1 MQNAMHPLEQDASD
15 IELAEVPVSSQDVVI
30 GTTFVDHHP
39 PRLPTLLNY
48 VSDAAFDSARRQ
60 RQSSCFSGTR
70 CDILEKIRSWAYG
83 HGAQRI
89 YWLQGMAGTGKSTIA
104 LTLAREFRDQRRLG
118 ASFFFSRGEGSL
130 STTANLAGTIA
141 AQLADFYP
149 GFRQLIE
156 NVISDDL
163 RLGSLGLYHQW
174 EKLVLQPLAQAS
186 ADTFTN
192 PLIIVID
199 AIDELEDADDVV
211 ALIQCLDAVISIEH
225 IEIRV
230 LVTSR
235 SEKELW
241 NTFDATL
248 SGDISRCLITHDIYP
263 SNVNDD
269 LTIFYKTKL
278 SDNTKYHFLSDSNIR
293 LWVEQSQ
300 GLFIHAAT
308 VCRFVEDDSGVSGQ
322 RVALLLEPPA
332 KSLKAELQLDKV
344 YATVLQ
350 HSFLTSNEIKEAFQ
364 MSELFKCIVG
374 SIMVLSDSFSVC
386 DLSKLIDQP
395 TGKILG
401 LLGCLHSVIEVSNNG
416 GDNLIRL
423 LHPSFRDFLLDP
435 MRCLDRSFFIDASEA
450 HEDLLGSCLRVMSTQ
465 LHRNMCNLISPGDR
479 ACDVPK
485 SVIDQ
490 RIPHHVK
497 YACRYWI
504 HHLHRSSLDPRYYPE
519 ITTFFKTRFLFW
531 VETIALLG
539 QLADG
544 IAMISKLEKLLDSTH
559 AGQSPTASLSGR
571 LARLISIGKGTGES
585 ATSLDAIVY
594 DAKRFM
600 LSHSSA
606 IEEAPLQTYYS
617 AILFTPQKSLIKQFH
632 ADEIPQWISQQP
644 SFLKGWPQN
653 IQTLA
658 HPRRVDKLKFSP
670 DGNFLATANGD
681 TVWLWDTKT
690 GTERRVFEPHKW
702 SALVRLEFSPNSKL
716 LLVLVLGFQNRDDS
730 DIMRVWNTTT
740 GKLLYSRDELTL
752 QRSPGAYGPGQV
764 VFSPD
769 SMLLASQSAGN
780 IIRIWNSMT
789 GNDILALSGHRGSAL
804 GLAFSSDGKVLASGS
819 DDKTVRIWN
828 VSSGSCLHV
837 LRGHSALVRMVS
849 FSPDGMLL
857 ASGSDDNKVRI
868 WDTSTG
874 KEKHILAGH
883 AFRIT
888 SIAFSNDAKY
898 LVSTSFDDTTRL
910 WDVITGRICRVLSCS
925 AEHPVSVSSAAML
938 LASKNGSNTK
948 IRSIISGKVQHILGS
963 NINGHTAHD
972 FSPNGKVFASACED
986 HTVRLWELASGNKDQ
1001 DISQPTCKD
1010 ITKSVIVSLD
1020 GQVVA
1025 VASEAPFLN
1034 SGAVVRLWDTNTGTF
1049 QIISRENLRSNPLTF
1064 SPDGRLLALNTFS
1077 KGICLWNVKKGRD
1090 DVRLRL
1096 KPEGSR
1102 SIVFSPDSRSLAVAV
1117 DEALIW
1123 IWDIKTN
1130 KRRKITISDPAVRRP
1145 VVKKV
1150 PLAFSPCGNSLA
1162 CGIGQEICIY
1172 DVISGTE
1179 GLILKGHSDEVSAL
1193 VFSADGNILASA
1205 AWDGDVNIW
1214 DMSTQKYRVLKSS
1227 SNQPGKLCFSPN
1239 GRLLACSSLVGYSF
1253 WDVASGVLLGK
1264 GHFEVWSNYFSFS
1277 PCGTHF
1283 LTDRGAIGLSDGQ
1296 LPAPIYASQAWFW
1309 KGSTPFLYL
1318 HPGWRNSLQFVC
1330 GDIAVFLSDS
1340 GEPLVLR
1347 LGGHMGWEASK

>member
-1 MQNAMHPLEQDASD
+1 MQNVIHSLEQDTSD
-15 IELAEVPVSSQDVVI
+15 IEVTEVPVSSQDVVI
-30 GTTFVDHHP
+30 GTTFVDHRP
-39 PRLPTLLNY
+39 PRLPTLPNY

-70 CDILEKIRSWAYG
+70 CDILAKIRSWAYG

-104 LTLAREFRDQRRLG
+104 LTLARGFRDQQRLA

-130 STTANLAGTIA
+130 STTANFAETIA

-156 NVISDDL
+156 NMISDDL
-163 RLGSLGLYHQW
+163 RPGSLGLYHQW
-174 EKLVLQPLAQAS
+174 EKLVLQPLVQVS
-186 ADTFTN
+186 ADAFTS

-199 AIDELEDADDVV
+199 ALDELDDADDIV
-211 ALIQCLDAVISIEH
+211 ALIQCLEAVISTGH
-225 IEIRV
+225 IEIRI

-235 SEKELW
+235 SEKGLW

-248 SGDISRCLITHDIYP
+248 SGDISRWLITHDIYP

-278 SDNTKYHFLSDSNIR
+278 SDNTKDHFLSDANIR

-322 RVALLLEPPA
+322 RVALLMEPPA
-332 KSLKAELQLDKV
+332 KSLKPELQLDKV

-364 MSELFKCIVG
+364 MRELFKCIVG

-401 LLGCLHSVIEVSNNG
+401 LLGCLHSVIDVSNG
-416 GDNLIRL
+416 EDNIIRL
-423 LHPSFRDFLLDP
+423 LHLSFRGFLLDP
-435 MRCLDRSFFIDASEA
+435 MRCLNKSFFIDASEA
-450 HEDLLGSCLRVMSTQ
+450 HEELLGSCLRVMSTQ

-479 ACDVPK
+479 VCDVPK
-485 SVIDQ
+485 LVIDQ

-504 HHLHRSSLDPRYYPE
+504 HHLHRSSLDPRDYPE
-519 ITTFFKTRFLFW
+519 ITAFFKTRFLFW

-559 AGQSPTASLSGR
+559 AAQSPTASLPGR
-571 LARLISIGKGTGES
+571 LARLISIGKGTGEI

-594 DAKRFM
+594 DARRFM

-658 HPRRVDKLKFSP
+658 HPRRVEKLKFSP
-670 DGNFLATANGD
+670 DGKSLATANGD

-690 GTERRVFEPHKW
+690 GTERRVFKLHKW
-702 SALVRLEFSPNSKL
+702 GALVRLEFSPNSKL
-716 LLVLVLGFQNRDDS
+716 LLVWVFGFQNRDDT
-730 DIMRVWNTTT
+730 DIMQVWNTIT
-740 GKLLYSRDELTL
+740 GKSLYLREEPTL

-769 SMLLASQSAGN
+769 NMLLASQSAGN

-789 GNDILALSGHRGSAL
+789 GNDILALKGHSESAL
-804 GLAFSSDGKVLASGS
+804 GLAFSPDGKVLASGS

-837 LRGHSALVRMVS
+837 LRGHSGLVRMVS

-857 ASGSDDNKVRI
+857 ASGSDDNRVRI

-888 SIAFSNDAKY
+888 SIAFSNDGNY
-898 LVSTSFDDTTRL
+898 LVSTGYDDTTRL
-910 WDVITGRICRVLSCS
+910 WDVMTGRLCRVLSCP
-925 AEHPVSVSSAAML
+925 AEQPVSVSSVAML
-938 LASKNGSNTK
+938 LASKNGSNTQ
-948 IRSIISGKVQHILGS
+948 IRSIISGKMQHILGS
-963 NINGHTAHD
+963 NINRHTAHD
-972 FSPNGKVFASACED
+972 FSPDGKVFASACED
-986 HTVRLWELASGNKDQ
+986 HTVRLWECASGNTDQ
-1001 DISQPTCKD
+1001 LILQPTCKD
-1010 ITKSVIVSLD
+1010 ITKSVIVSPD
-1020 GQVVA
+1020 EQVVA
-1025 VASEAPFLN
+1025 LASETPFLN
-1034 SGAVVRLWDTNTGTF
+1034 SGAVVRLWDTSAGTF
-1049 QIISRENLRSNPLTF
+1049 RIISREILRSNPLTF
-1064 SPDGRLLALNTFS
+1064 SPDGRLLALSTFS
-1077 KGICLWNVKKGRD
+1077 KGICLWNAKKGRD
-1090 DVRLRL
+1090 EIRLRL

-1102 SIVFSPDSRSLAVAV
+1102 SIVFSPDSSSLAVAI
-1117 DEALIW
+1117 DEVLIW

-1130 KRRKITISDPAVRRP
+1130 KRRKITISDPTVRRP

-1162 CGIGQEICIY
+1162 CGIGHEIRLY
-1172 DVISGTE
+1172 DLMSGTE
-1179 GLILKGHSDEVSAL
+1179 GLILKDHSDEVSAL
-1193 VFSADGNILASA
+1193 VFSPDGNILASA
-1205 AWDGDVNIW
+1205 AWGGDVNIW
-1214 DMSTQKYRVLKSS
+1214 DMNTQKHRVLKSS
-1227 SNQPGKLCFSPN
+1227 SNQPGKVCFSPN

-1264 GHFEVWSNYFSFS
+1264 GDFDVWSNCFSFS
-1277 PCGTHF
+1277 PCGTHL
-1283 LTDRGAIGLSDGQ
+1283 LTDRGAIGISNGQ
-1296 LPAPIYASQAWFW
+1296 LPALIFASQAWFW
-1309 KGSTPFLYL
+1309 KGNTPFLYL
-1318 HPGWRNSLQFVC
+1318 HPDWRNSLQFVC